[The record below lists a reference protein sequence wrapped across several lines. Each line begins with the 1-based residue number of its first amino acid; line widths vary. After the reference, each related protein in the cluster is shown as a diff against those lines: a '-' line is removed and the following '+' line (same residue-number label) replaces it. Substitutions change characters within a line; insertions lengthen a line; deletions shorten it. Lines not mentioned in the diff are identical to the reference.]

1 MTNEHDELI
10 RKTEPLLFEVP
21 GVTSM
26 PIVINQSF
34 NYVRKVYKLADARSF
49 LLKVRHDDIYQSVG
63 ILWERGGRPLCEWLA
78 REHLAP
84 IYIDQIRMPPPIFSS
99 LEDHQLLA
107 WVWRMCFIL
116 LPAKSMWFSAMEYDN
131 SGQVLIR
138 THDGMPTVDEDGV
151 STDGGGT
158 KRRKAVVKMQ
168 GGYLVRTDKLPPN
181 IPKKGQV
188 LELANVLIKHA
199 GQTLTEDDL
208 NRILVAAKTAGELKS
223 KQDPNRV
230 FAYYKAEL
238 VSLGIL

>member
-1 MTNEHDELI
+1 MTHDELM
-10 RKTEPLLFEVP
+10 RKTEQLLFEVP
-21 GVTSM
+21 AVTSM

-34 NYVRKVYKLADARSF
+34 NMVRKVFKLSDARSF
-49 LLKVRHDDIYQSVG
+49 LLKVRHDDIYQSIGV
-63 ILWERGGRPLCEWLA
+63 LWERGGRSLCEWVA
-78 REHLAP
+78 REHLAE
-84 IYIDQIRMPPPIFSS
+84 IYTEQMRIRPRDFSTM
-99 LEDHQLLA
+99 EDHELLA

-138 THDGMPTVDEDGV
+138 THDGVPTVDEDGG
-151 STDGGGT
+151 STDGGGA

-181 IPKKGQV
+181 TPKKGQV
-188 LELANVLIKHA
+188 LELASVLIEHA
-199 GQTLTEDDL
+199 GQTLTDDDL
-208 NRILVAAKTAGELKS
+208 NRILVAAKTAGKLKS

-230 FAYYKAEL
+230 FAYYRADL